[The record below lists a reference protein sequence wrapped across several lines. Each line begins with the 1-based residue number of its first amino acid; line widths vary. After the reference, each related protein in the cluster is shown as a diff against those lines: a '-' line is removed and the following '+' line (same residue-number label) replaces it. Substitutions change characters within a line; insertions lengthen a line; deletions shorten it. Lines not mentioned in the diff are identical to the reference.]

1 LLKYAAGF
9 CFALG
14 LVLLHVWRG
23 EIPEVDA
30 SQLLLR
36 CIAARDAWK
45 SLDFSAL
52 LSIGVQP
59 VPNPGWMALWIGL
72 WMVVLGP
79 WTWVGVLALAPWAVA
94 LVVGL
99 WEGGETLGGKK
110 GALLAVLLGAG
121 HPMFWYQGHRLM
133 LDLPLTGAVVLS
145 AAWILQGRS
154 PLWAMA
160 MALPVKLAAVAGLAG
175 MGLDSLF
182 SQKVGRWRLVGG
194 LAVVGLVLYGP
205 GLPQLLDYA
214 RGNANIP
221 REFVG
226 VAGTGARL
234 KLALSFL
241 PALVGPVGL
250 IAVVGALL
258 TSPKALRPLL
268 WSAAYLL
275 GISLLTQLPQPRYL
289 LPLWGL
295 WALAGGA
302 LGGVLW
308 RGRPVVALLVGLL
321 ALGRWGVPLLDSGVT
336 LAPVQ
341 DLAQLDGLL
350 DQIEGGRGPA
360 PRLRV
365 AVELEPGG
373 VLSVA
378 GLQARAIQRALPLD
392 FLNAHTGIA
401 ADWVLVL
408 RRGGEGTAVG
418 EYRAQWGTE

>member
-1 LLKYAAGF
+1 
-9 CFALG
+9 
-14 LVLLHVWRG
+14 
-23 EIPEVDA
+23 
-30 SQLLLR
+30 
-36 CIAARDAWK
+36 
-45 SLDFSAL
+45 
-52 LSIGVQP
+52 
-59 VPNPGWMALWIGL
+59 
-72 WMVVLGP
+72 MVVG
-79 WTWVGVLALAPWAVA
+79 AVA

-99 WEGGETLGGKK
+99 WEGGEALGGRK
-110 GALLAVLLGAG
+110 GAFLAVLLGVG

-133 LDLPLTGAVVLS
+133 LDLPLTGAVVLA

-175 MGLDSLF
+175 MGMDSLV
-182 SQKVGRWRLVGG
+182 SRKEGRWKLVGG
-194 LAVVGLVLYGP
+194 LVVVGLLLYGP

-226 VAGTGARL
+226 IVGTGARI

-268 WSAAYLL
+268 WSGAYLL

-289 LPLWGL
+289 LPVWGL
-295 WALAGGA
+295 WALSVAV
-302 LGGVLW
+302 LGRSTWKGHPIATVF
-308 RGRPVVALLVGLL
+308 VGLL
-321 ALGRWGVPLLDSGVT
+321 SLGRWGVPLLDSGVS
-336 LAPVQ
+336 LVPVQ
-341 DLAQLDGLL
+341 DLVQLDGLL
-350 DQIEGGRGPA
+350 DQVEAQRGPA

-365 AVELEPGG
+365 GVQIAPGG

-378 GLQARAIQRALPLD
+378 GLQVRAKQRGLALD
-392 FLNAHTGIA
+392 FLDSQDGNTVDLG
-401 ADWVLVL
+401 LVL
-408 RRGGEGTAVG
+408 SRGGEGVPIG
-418 EYRAQWGTE
+418 EYRARLTTE